1 MLLDLLQ
8 IINVSFFFFLFL
20 LRNYMTCK
28 SALFVTL
35 HVTVG
40 GADGEVGLLVKAFV
54 LDIAMSDGLV
64 DLSLK
69 PELVGSAN
77 LDLLKKVCYL

>member
-1 MLLDLLQ
+1 
-8 IINVSFFFFLFL
+8 
-20 LRNYMTCK
+20 MTCK
-28 SALFVTL
+28 STLFVTL

-40 GADGEVGLLVKAFV
+40 GADVEVGLVVKAFV